1 MGARARRSEGEANG
15 EAAAASARPARRQRR
30 AEANGEPQQRARG
43 QREDKGTVK
52 IFAND
57 LEKMVFKIAL
67 VAGKVRTRNLELQ
80 GRLQREDN

>member
-1 MGARARRSEGEANG
+1 MIDVLGRARAEKRRRT
-15 EAAAASARPARRQRR
+15 AR
-30 AEANGEPQQRARG
+30 PQQRARG

-67 VAGKVRTRNLELQ
+67 VAGNARTRNLELQ